1 MKPLYRCPL
10 IKKIAIAGLSF
21 GSVGSLVYC
30 SASGGG
36 SGESDNDTV
45 ETVWLVKSAIY
56 WDLILKAMIKF

>member
-36 SGESDNDTV
+36 SGESNNDTV
-45 ETVWLVKSAIY
+45 ETV
-56 WDLILKAMIKF
+56 

>member
-1 MKPLYRCPL
+1 MKLLYRFSL
-10 IKKIAIAGLSF
+10 IKKIATAGLSI

-45 ETVWLVKSAIY
+45 ETV
-56 WDLILKAMIKF
+56 